1 MMQQLDLFAD
11 ASRWPKRPYCSD
23 DKRARYIRSLASALG
38 RPYIQANLSAMAT
51 AARYANL
58 PVSLPPHQAMF
69 WIGSVSANRLPD
81 KTSSALP
88 ATSA

>member
-38 RPYIQANLSAMAT
+38 QPANIWRNSTGAM
-51 AARYANL
+51 
-58 PVSLPPHQAMF
+58 
-69 WIGSVSANRLPD
+69 
-81 KTSSALP
+81 
-88 ATSA
+88 